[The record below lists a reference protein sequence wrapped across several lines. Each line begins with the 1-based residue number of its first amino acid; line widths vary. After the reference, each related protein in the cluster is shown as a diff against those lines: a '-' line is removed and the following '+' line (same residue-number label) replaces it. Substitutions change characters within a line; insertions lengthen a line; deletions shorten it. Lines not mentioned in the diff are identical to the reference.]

1 MRGDILY
8 MEKIYSKEYSVVEF
22 DMLKAPLDPSSG
34 HHIKKVRKT

>member
-8 MEKIYSKEYSVVEF
+8 MDKIYSKEYSVVEF
-22 DMLKAPLDPSSG
+22 DMLKAPPGLFAG